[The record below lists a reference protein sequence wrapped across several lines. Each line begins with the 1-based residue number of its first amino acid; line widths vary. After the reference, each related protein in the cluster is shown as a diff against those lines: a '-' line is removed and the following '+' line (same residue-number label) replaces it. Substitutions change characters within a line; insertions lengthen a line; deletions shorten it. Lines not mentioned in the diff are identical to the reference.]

1 MGDSRAPIRLLLVDD
16 HALFRE
22 GLARLLGAE
31 DDFEVTAHCGSASEG
46 LQSLASTRVDVV
58 LLDVD
63 LGNERGADFLVEAR
77 RQGFEGPVLVVTAG
91 MTDAEAALLIARG
104 AAGIFLKE
112 NSAQLLAEGIRT
124 VAEGRA
130 WIDQRHLTSLVGAR
144 QPRLAGEPRG
154 LTEREREVL
163 RGVFDGL
170 ANKEIAAR
178 LQVSESAVKAV
189 LQQLFRKTGVRTRGQ
204 LVRVALERYAPE
216 LS

>member
-1 MGDSRAPIRLLLVDD
+1 MRDSGARIRILLVDD

-31 DDFEVTAHCGSASEG
+31 EDFEVAAHCASVSAG
-46 LQSLASTRVDVV
+46 LGALAAAKVDVV

-63 LGNERGADFLVEAR
+63 LGDERGVDFLAEAR
-77 RQGFEGPVLVVTAG
+77 RQGFDGPVLVVTAG
-91 MTDAEAALLIARG
+91 MADTEAALLMARG
-104 AAGIFLKE
+104 AAGIFLKQD
-112 NSAQLLAEGIRT
+112 SAQLLAEGIRT
-124 VAEGRA
+124 VAQGRA
-130 WIDQRHLTSLVGAR
+130 WLDQRQLASLLGVRQAR
-144 QPRLAGEPRG
+144 HAGEPRG

-178 LQVSESAVKAV
+178 LQASESAVKAV

-204 LVRVALERYAPE
+204 LVRVALERYARE
-216 LS
+216 L

>member
-1 MGDSRAPIRLLLVDD
+1 MGEWRAPIRILLVDD

-46 LQSLASTRVDVV
+46 LQSLASTKIDLV

-63 LGNERGADFLVEAR
+63 LGSERGADFLVEAR
-77 RQGFEGPVLVVTAG
+77 RQGFDGPVLVVTAG

-130 WIDQRHLTSLVGAR
+130 WIDQRHLASLVGSRQAR
-144 QPRLAGEPRG
+144 QSGEPRG

-170 ANKEIAAR
+170 ANKEIASR

-189 LQQLFRKTGVRTRGQ
+189 LQQLFHKTGVRTRGQ
-204 LVRVALERYAPE
+204 LVRVALERYARE
-216 LS
+216 L